1 MNSHTNDIFGNAKQ
15 ETCPKHGSYQSFYML
30 GKWTLCGKCA
40 QEIVVELDK
49 KQADK
54 VLEDK
59 RKRCLES
66 AYIPELFAEAG
77 LKNYEAE
84 LDEQIIIL
92 QSIKEYINRF
102 KFDRK
107 TAGNLLLLGHTGN
120 GKSHLACAILRTLAY
135 AMHRTRYITSAGFVD
150 EIMGTWGDKSKS
162 ARSLIQHYADY
173 DLLVIDELG
182 LHDSSKQ
189 AQEYLSLLIDARYLA
204 KRPTI
209 CISNLEEAEL
219 EKVISARV
227 FDRLAENSQFLA
239 FNWESYRQ
247 RSRRSAA

>member
-1 MNSHTNDIFGNAKQ
+1 MSSHTNDIFGSAKQ
-15 ETCPKHGSYQSFYML
+15 ESCPRHGSYQSFYML
-30 GKWTLCGKCA
+30 SKWTSCGKCA
-40 QEIVVELDK
+40 QEIVAELDK
-49 KQADK
+49 KEAER
-54 VLEDK
+54 VLEQERQD
-59 RKRCLES
+59 CLDS
-66 AYIPELFAEAG
+66 AHIPELFVEAG
-77 LKNYEAE
+77 LKNYEAA
-84 LDEQIIIL
+84 LDGQIFIV
-92 QSIKEYINRF
+92 QTIKEYINRF

-107 TAGNLLLLGHTGN
+107 TVGNLLMLGHTGN
-120 GKSHLACAILRTLAY
+120 GKTHLACATLRIIAHS
-135 AMHRTRYITSAGFVD
+135 MKRVRYITSAAFVD
-150 EIMGTWGDKSKS
+150 EVMGTWGDKSKS

-219 EKVISARV
+219 EKAISSRV
-227 FDRLAENSQFLA
+227 FDRLAENSQFLV

-247 RSRRSAA
+247 RSRSFN